1 MFRKCLFVIYLAV
14 LPVLSFAADVISHTG
29 KVTRVVAFPYSYGEY
44 SESQR
49 GLLAIYVEGLPKGCD
64 SGQERIVI
72 GVDHPIHDS
81 VLSIALMAKVSGT
94 EVNIAYFN
102 TCTIR
107 SESWDLAYLT
117 INE

>member
-1 MFRKCLFVIYLAV
+1 MFKKVLLVFLFAIISK
-14 LPVLSFAADVISHTG
+14 LSFGADVLTHAG
-29 KVTRVVAFPYSYGEY
+29 KVTRISAFPYSYGNY

-49 GLLAIYVEGLPKGCD
+49 GLLTIYVEGLPEGCGD
-64 SGQERIVI
+64 GQQRVVI

-81 VLSIALMAKVSGT
+81 VLSIALMEKASQA
-94 EVNIAYFN
+94 EVTIAYFDA
-102 TCTIR
+102 CTIR

>member
-1 MFRKCLFVIYLAV
+1 MFRKYLLLICLI
-14 LPVLSFAADVISHTG
+14 VLSVPSFGVDVITHTG
-29 KVTRVVAFPYSYGEY
+29 KVTKVVAFPYAYDNY
-44 SESQR
+44 NESQK
-49 GLLAIYVEGLPKGCD
+49 GLLAIYVEGLPKGCGG
-64 SGQERIVI
+64 GQERIVI

-81 VLSIALMAKVSGT
+81 VLSIALMAKASGT

-102 TCTIR
+102 ACTIR